1 MGFLDEHFL
10 FVLLGFGDF
19 FDVKTPVETELG
31 DVAVAHLGCHLSL
44 LLQFQSVGNVIS

>member
-1 MGFLDEHFL
+1 MGFLEEQL
-10 FVLLGFGDF
+10 MFVLLSFGDF
-19 FDVKTPVETELG
+19 FDVKPPVKTELG